1 MTNRYN
7 RHIILSEIGQ
17 TGQDKITAAKVLVI
31 GAGGL
36 GCPILQYL
44 AAAGVGKLGIID
56 FDTVDITN
64 LQRQVLF
71 GNSSLGKNKA
81 IAAKERLTD
90 LNSNISIVTY
100 PEPLTYQNAIGLFK
114 EYDIIVDGSDN
125 FETRYLVN
133 DACIITNKPLVYGA
147 IYKFEGQVS
156 VFNYKNGPSYR
167 CLFPKPPKKDT
178 VPNCSEIGVLGVLP
192 GIIGTMQANEVLKIV
207 LGIGN
212 VLSGKLLCYN
222 ALSSNIYFLKINKV
236 EEHFN
241 KVLKDAPLFNKKQL
255 NINCETDDEVS
266 IQDIYFRE
274 NIQIVD
280 VRETHE
286 LPKIDGLQ
294 VTFIPL
300 SNLENNIDKIQP
312 NKEKMIFCQS
322 GVRSQQAV
330 STLKKIGIT
339 NCYSIKE
346 GALEINNFINNRHC
360 EEGTTEAISSKQK
373 DCFVPRNDKNFSN
386 DR

>member
-90 LNSNISIVTY
+90 LNSNISIVAY

-167 CLFPKPPKKDT
+167 CLFPKPPKKDA

-207 LGIGN
+207 LGIGD

-236 EEHFN
+236 EEQFN
-241 KVLKDAPLFNKKQL
+241 KVLKDALLFNKKQL
-255 NINCETDDEVS
+255 NINCENDDEVS
-266 IQDIYFRE
+266 IQDIYFWE
-274 NIQIVD
+274 NIQLVD

-322 GVRSQQAV
+322 GVRSKQAV

-360 EEGTTEAISSKQK
+360 KEGTTEAISSKQK